1 MKTQAVVISEQGDPG
16 VMSVTDVDIGSP
28 GPGEVLLEQSA
39 IGLNYMDVYQ
49 RSGHY
54 RLDLP
59 SGLGLEAAGRVLEIG
74 NGVTSVQVDDRVAY
88 AGGLPGAY
96 ANHRIVPVDRL
107 VPIPD
112 GVSER
117 TVARRRKQQ
126 PHAELGNGDL
136 GIVRCFGNHDAALAR
151 RVKIERLK
159 AGAPHRDDF
168 DIGQS
173 IQQFPVV
180 AAKTARHQAGDA
192 GADFGKKGIL
202 VVGGVEPVQR
212 EMLLDRR
219 RVFRRDIGRQQDLCR
234 NWTLPPSCHAEC
246 QKTVYRMN

>member
-16 VMSVTDVDIGSP
+16 VMSVTDVDISSP

-54 RLDLP
+54 WLDLP

-88 AGGLPGAY
+88 AGGLPRAY
-96 ANHRIVPVDRL
+96 ANHRIVSVDRL

-117 TVARRRKQQ
+117 TVARRRNQK
-126 PHAELGNGDL
+126 PMPSSATAILESSGVL
-136 GIVRCFGNHDAALAR
+136 VTTMPCSRAASRSSA
-151 RVKIERLK
+151 
-159 AGAPHRDDF
+159 
-168 DIGQS
+168 
-173 IQQFPVV
+173 
-180 AAKTARHQAGDA
+180 
-192 GADFGKKGIL
+192 
-202 VVGGVEPVQR
+202 
-212 EMLLDRR
+212 
-219 RVFRRDIGRQQDLCR
+219 
-234 NWTLPPSCHAEC
+234 
-246 QKTVYRMN
+246 

>member
-96 ANHRIVPVDRL
+96 ANHRIVSVDRL

-126 PHAELGNGDL
+126 PLAELGYGDL

-168 DIGQS
+168 DIGQLVYPGETTLLGMYP
-173 IQQFPVV
+173 FWLLGLV
-180 AAKTARHQAGDA
+180 ALYPLCVRYDRWKRSRS
-192 GADFGKKGIL
+192 ADSLWRLF
-202 VVGGVEPVQR
+202 
-212 EMLLDRR
+212 
-219 RVFRRDIGRQQDLCR
+219 
-234 NWTLPPSCHAEC
+234 
-246 QKTVYRMN
+246 